1 MKIDL
6 AKMQKK
12 IDNVMVVFTN
22 VIKELTTQIGELD
35 NAIEINNQQI
45 STALLQNQQYAEK
58 IKEYETLKNK
68 VESIVK

>member
-6 AKMQKK
+6 VKMQKK
-12 IDNVMVVFTN
+12 VDNVMVVFTN

-35 NAIEINNQQI
+35 SAIESNNQQI
-45 STALLQNQQYAEK
+45 STAQLQNQQYAEK

>member
-12 IDNVMVVFTN
+12 VDNVMVVFTN
-22 VIKELTTQIGELD
+22 VIKELATQIGELD
-35 NAIEINNQQI
+35 NAIETNNQRI
-45 STALLQNQQYAEK
+45 STAQLQNEQYAEK

>member
-6 AKMQKK
+6 VKMQKK
-12 IDNVMVVFTN
+12 VDNVMVVFTN

-35 NAIEINNQQI
+35 NAIETNNQRI
-45 STALLQNQQYAEK
+45 STAQLQNEQYAEK

>member
-6 AKMQKK
+6 TKMQKK

-22 VIKELTTQIGELD
+22 VIKELTTQIEELD
-35 NAIEINNQQI
+35 NAIESNNQQI
-45 STALLQNQQYAEK
+45 ATAQTRNEQYSEK
-58 IKEYETLKNK
+58 IREYEALKNK

>member
-12 IDNVMVVFTN
+12 VDNVMIVFTN

-35 NAIEINNQQI
+35 NAIESNNQQI
-45 STALLQNQQYAEK
+45 ATAQSQNEQYAEK

>member
-12 IDNVMVVFTN
+12 VDNVMVVFTN

-35 NAIEINNQQI
+35 SAIESNNQQI
-45 STALLQNQQYAEK
+45 STAQLQNEQYAEK

>member
-12 IDNVMVVFTN
+12 VDNVMVVFTN

-35 NAIEINNQQI
+35 SAIESNNQQI
-45 STALLQNQQYAEK
+45 STAQLQNQQYAEK
-58 IKEYETLKNK
+58 IKEYEALKTK

>member
-12 IDNVMVVFTN
+12 VDNVMVVFTN
-22 VIKELTTQIGELD
+22 VIKELATQIGELD
-35 NAIEINNQQI
+35 NAIETNNQRI
-45 STALLQNQQYAEK
+45 STAQTENEQYSEK
-58 IKEYETLKNK
+58 IKEYEALKNK

>member
-12 IDNVMVVFTN
+12 VDNVMVVFTN

-35 NAIEINNQQI
+35 SAIESNNQRI
-45 STALLQNQQYAEK
+45 STAQLQNEQYAEK

>member
-12 IDNVMVVFTN
+12 VDNVMVVFTN
-22 VIKELTTQIGELD
+22 VIKELATQIGELD
-35 NAIEINNQQI
+35 NAIESNNQRI
-45 STALLQNQQYAEK
+45 STAQLQNEQYAEK

>member
-12 IDNVMVVFTN
+12 VDNVMVVFTN

-35 NAIEINNQQI
+35 NAIESNNQQI
-45 STALLQNQQYAEK
+45 ATAQSQNEQYAEK